1 VLARRSN
8 RNPPDRGGWSVFHT
22 SWVGP
27 DVATPAI
34 HLPLRSHGAQA
45 WAGWPTDPE
54 LEGLRDRFL
63 ESTDTDEQ
71 AALVARMQARAFE
84 SVPFVPLG
92 QIQRPTAYRRSVSGI
107 ARAPVPFFWGVAR
120 G

>member
-1 VLARRSN
+1 
-8 RNPPDRGGWSVFHT
+8 
-22 SWVGP
+22 
-27 DVATPAI
+27 
-34 HLPLRSHGAQA
+34 
-45 WAGWPTDPE
+45 
-54 LEGLRDRFL
+54 
-63 ESTDTDEQ
+63 
-71 AALVARMQARAFE
+71 MQAQAFE